1 MPTAEIIKKPIE
13 MISADLKK
21 SAWSAIIE
29 SILIIIFGILMVVW
43 PDITTTVIANVLGAI
58 FIINGIY
65 QIINYF
71 VIKGQTDFFNNGL
84 LIGVISLLVGI
95 AAILIGENIAQVF
108 RIIIGVWMIYEA
120 LVRMNTALKLHS
132 AGIEAWSYILL
143 IAICMLV
150 VGVFVTFNAGA
161 VIQLIGWMMIL
172 SGIFGIVG
180 DAIFMQY
187 VGKLTDILTGKATH
201 EAAKSSSTNSSS
213 TKSSSATSTDTDKK

>member
-13 MISADLKK
+13 NISTDLKK

-43 PDITTTVIANVLGAI
+43 PDITTTVIANVLGGI
-58 FIINGIY
+58 FIVNGIY

-71 VIKGQTDFFNNGL
+71 VVKGQTDFFNNGL

-108 RIIIGVWMIYEA
+108 RIIIGIWMIYEA
-120 LVRMNTALKLHS
+120 LVRMNTALKLHT
-132 AGIEAWSYILL
+132 AGIKAWSYILI

-150 VGVFVTFNAGA
+150 VGIFVAFNTGA

-187 VGKLTDILTGKATH
+187 VSKLTDILTGKASRVNSQTSH
-201 EAAKSSSTNSSS
+201 EGNQASHDKTSSTGNN
-213 TKSSSATSTDTDKK
+213 